1 MTFLPGDL
9 LFFKDD
15 TTATSAASETE
26 GSIIWSGA
34 FAVVLEKCKSP
45 NDILILCNTQLLLV
59 PFVNL
64 RRFCKKL

>member
-15 TTATSAASETE
+15 VVGTCYESETE
-26 GSIIWSGA
+26 GSIIWSGCI
-34 FAVVLEKCKSP
+34 AVVLEKCKIT
-45 NDILILCNTQLLLV
+45 NEILILCNTQLLLV

>member
-15 TTATSAASETE
+15 TTASSATSETK

-34 FAVVLEKCKSP
+34 FAVVLEKCKFS
-45 NDILILCNTQLLLV
+45 NDILILCNNQLLYV
-59 PFVNL
+59 DFVRL
-64 RRFCKKL
+64 RQVCVKL